1 MESSVDAFVDEVQMG
16 VVVVETLEAVIE
28 SSVGKAGGWV

>member
-28 SSVGKAGGWV
+28 SSVGKVGGWV